1 MDDPVAAYLHEDH
14 PQEAELALWLRG
26 LVRAADPDLSE
37 RVYRGWGGIGHRQ
50 PEAGYVCA
58 IFPREGE
65 VHLAF
70 EHGASLPDPER
81 RLAGAGRQ
89 VRQLPVPAPDAA
101 LADVVTEFVHAAITQ
116 RPLARRAPG

>member
-1 MDDPVAAYLHEDH
+1 VDDPVAAYLHEDH

-26 LVRAADPDLSE
+26 LVRAADPHLSGH
-37 RVYRGWGGIGHRQ
+37 VCRGWGGIGYRH
-50 PEAGYVCA
+50 PEAGCVGA

-89 VRQLPVPAPDAA
+89 VRHLPVPALADAA
-101 LADVVTEFVHAAITQ
+101 TGFVHAAITQ
-116 RPLARRAPG
+116 RLLAR